1 MEFESQRYAF
11 EIPTIPSDEAVA
23 THDLVLFFHRLIQER
38 SLAETCVDV
47 ADYSHVPGGP
57 GVLLVCHEAH
67 YSLTRPFRSG
77 GSGALALRCS
87 TKRGA
92 EGDTRARLRRVLH
105 KTLRAAALVESHPA
119 LGGPEKGRVK
129 LDTTRATFSIEDRL
143 IAPNEPATFDAVAPA
158 LADVIGRVWGAAPVL
173 TFAGAAKSC
182 FQVEIA
188 TSIGPSIEDL
198 LSRI

>member
-11 EIPTIPSDEAVA
+11 EIPTIPSTDAIS
-23 THDLVLFFHRLIQER
+23 THDLVLFFHRVIQER
-38 SLAETCVDV
+38 SLGETSVDV

-67 YSLTRPFRSG
+67 YSFARPFEDG
-77 GSGALALRCS
+77 GSGALVLRCA

-92 EGDTRARLRRVLH
+92 EGDTRARLRRVVH
-105 KTLRAAALVESHPA
+105 KTLRAAKIAEEHPA
-119 LGGPEKGRVK
+119 FAGRLR
-129 LDTTRATFSIEDRL
+129 LDTTRAAFSIEDRL
-143 IAPNEPATFDAVAPA
+143 IAPNEPATFDGIASP

-173 TFAGAAKSC
+173 AHAKAASKGC
-182 FQVEIA
+182 FRVEIA
-188 TSIGPSIEDL
+188 TSIGPSVEEL